1 MKLKQSLFDDWPVPF
16 RLEYGQVGRIYLK
29 IPIWNLFSQPVI
41 IQVQD
46 VFGYVKLINIPD
58 FDADVQKRAYRNAT
72 QASLEQFE
80 IFEKQKKE
88 IKVEAQKSQSG
99 SYTTKLLA
107 NIIENIRIEV
117 SNIYFRF
124 EDKMSGD
131 NEDFAL
137 GLLLKEFSVFNC
149 NSKFERLEPHNKERK
164 DAEDGPAYKALL
176 RYKKIKIS
184 GFSVFCDWQNVKC
197 RDNGG
202 IALEALLQD
211 HNDIYAKVQGLQ
223 PAQPA
228 GKELDHEDTGHT
240 DLTQC

>member
-1 MKLKQSLFDDWPVPF
+1 M
-16 RLEYGQVGRIYLK
+16 
-29 IPIWNLFSQPVI
+29 
-41 IQVQD
+41 
-46 VFGYVKLINIPD
+46 FGYVKLINIPE
-58 FDADVQKRAYRNAT
+58 FDADVQKRAYQNAT

-88 IKVEAQKSQSG
+88 IKVEAQKSESS

-149 NSKFERLEPHNKERK
+149 NSKFERLEPHNKDRVDPEE
-164 DAEDGPAYKALL
+164 AQSYKALL

-184 GFSVFCDWQNVKC
+184 GFSVFCDWQNVKL
-197 RDNGG
+197 RENGG
-202 IALEALLQD
+202 IILDALR
-211 HNDIYAKVQGLQ
+211 
-223 PAQPA
+223 
-228 GKELDHEDTGHT
+228 
-240 DLTQC
+240 